1 MQLWLEEPTAEWSW
15 DRLGDAS
22 HIALAR
28 LKLNVDFI
36 DIGKQYSLLVENGVL
51 NYVNKFVDA
60 PDATLTLTKDTLDNI
75 QLKQST
81 MDQAIESGV
90 RSRST
95 GTRRLSP
102 TSSVSSI
109 PISFWFKC
117 LSRLRVG

>member
-1 MQLWLEEPTAEWSW
+1 MARGTYGRVVLGSPGGRIAY
-15 DRLGDAS
+15 RLGKT
-22 HIALAR
+22 I
-28 LKLNVDFI
+28 KLNVDFI

-51 NYVNKFVDA
+51 NYANKFVDA

>member
-51 NYVNKFVDA
+51 NYANKFVDA